1 MQKKFTFIC
10 IIILWATVFFSCRP
24 TINDQNTVSRSEKKL
39 ITFRMGE
46 QGDFVSGLFNTDRE
60 VVFYSKDYYVKTDF
74 SDGYA
79 LIGQNYDPE
88 KDDPLFCSVIDVSG
102 TTILQYR
109 DSSPIYRIHIS
120 EQMFQYMLYDK
131 DMEIDEHGFYDIH
144 GNKAVY
150 CDRGVAYFSGG
161 FHEGYVVYH
170 DLKKHKA
177 FFMDKHGTFL
187 KERFDFPVSA
197 DILNRF
203 SEGYAVFGEKH
214 GNPDLHTQSKSLWGI
229 MDKKGRK
236 LLSAKYAYLGERV
249 INGFIPAAS
258 VYYDNEEET
267 VAATGLIDVAGNWQ
281 IKPKYYEV
289 KNYSGSVCA
298 VRYMPVSADR
308 KVRNASGYKASGW
321 KLVDIRDND
330 VFILPRDYTLDGD
343 FNDGHIIY
351 GKPVGERQWKW
362 GLMNERGE
370 FVTRPVFDKILYSS
384 CGYWIVLYNDEY
396 MLYSDK
402 DGLVSPK
409 EYLDFSKIP

>member
-10 IIILWATVFFSCRP
+10 IIILLTTVFFSCRP
-24 TINDQNTVSRSEKKL
+24 TINDQNTVPRPEKKL

-46 QGDFVSGLFNTDRE
+46 QGDFVSGLFNEDKAV
-60 VVFYSKDYYVKTDF
+60 VVFSEKYYIKENF

-79 LIGQNYDPE
+79 LIGNKNGQPVCFVADVNGNIVFQYPDS
-88 KDDPLFCSVIDVSG
+88 DPLA
-102 TTILQYR
+102 R
-109 DSSPIYRIHIS
+109 NWIS
-120 EQMFQYMLYDK
+120 EQMFWYLVYADTK
-131 DMEIDEHGFYDIH
+131 AIEEGFYDVY
-144 GNKAVY
+144 GEKALY
-150 CDRGVAYFSGG
+150 CDANVASFSGG

-177 FFMDKHGTFL
+177 FFMDKYGKFL
-187 KERFDFPVSA
+187 KIKYLFPVSA
-197 DILNRF
+197 DILNGF

-214 GNPDLHTQSKSLWGI
+214 GNPDLHTRSKSLWGI

-258 VYYDNEEET
+258 VYYDNEEELT
-267 VAATGLIDVAGNWQ
+267 AATGLIDVTGNWQ
-281 IKPKYYEV
+281 IKPTYYEV

-298 VRYMPVSADR
+298 VRYIPVSADR
-308 KVRNASGYKASGW
+308 KVRNAFGYRAPGW

-330 VFILPRDYTLDGD
+330 VFILPQDYTLDGD

-351 GKPVGERQWKW
+351 GKPAGERQWKW

-370 FVTRPVFDKILYSS
+370 FATKPVFDKILYSS

-402 DGLVSPK
+402 DGLVRPK

>member
-10 IIILWATVFFSCRP
+10 IIILLATVFFSCRP
-24 TINDQNTVSRSEKKL
+24 TINKQNTVPRPEKKL

-46 QGDFVSGLFNTDRE
+46 QGDFVSGLFNEDKAV
-60 VVFYSKDYYVKTDF
+60 VVFSENYYIKENF

-79 LIGQNYDPE
+79 LIGNKNGQPVCFVADINGNIVFQYPDS
-88 KDDPLFCSVIDVSG
+88 DPLA
-102 TTILQYR
+102 R
-109 DSSPIYRIHIS
+109 NWIS
-120 EQMFQYMLYDK
+120 EQMFWYLVYADTK
-131 DMEIDEHGFYDIH
+131 AIEEGFYDVY
-144 GNKAVY
+144 GEKALY
-150 CDRGVAYFSGG
+150 CDANVASFSGG

-177 FFMDKHGTFL
+177 FFMDKYGKFL
-187 KERFDFPVSA
+187 KIKYLFPVSA
-197 DILNRF
+197 DILNGF

-214 GNPDLHTQSKSLWGI
+214 GNPDLHTRSMSLWGI

-267 VAATGLIDVAGNWQ
+267 SAATGLIDVTGNWQ
-281 IKPKYYEV
+281 IKPTYYEV

-298 VRYMPVSADR
+298 VRYMPVSAER
-308 KVRNASGYKASGW
+308 KVRNASGYRASGW

-330 VFILPRDYTLDGD
+330 VFILPQDYTLDGD

-351 GKPVGERQWKW
+351 GKPAGERQWKW

-370 FVTRPVFDKILYSS
+370 FATKPVFDKILYSS

-402 DGLVSPK
+402 DGLVRPK

>member
-10 IIILWATVFFSCRP
+10 IIILLATVFFSCRP
-24 TINDQNTVSRSEKKL
+24 TINKQNTVPRPEKKL

-46 QGDFVSGLFNTDRE
+46 QGDFVSGLFNEDKAV
-60 VVFYSKDYYVKTDF
+60 VVFSENYYIKKNF

-79 LIGQNYDPE
+79 LIGNKNGQPVCFVADINGNIVFQYPDS
-88 KDDPLFCSVIDVSG
+88 DPLA
-102 TTILQYR
+102 R
-109 DSSPIYRIHIS
+109 NWIS
-120 EQMFQYMLYDK
+120 EQMFWYLVYADTK
-131 DMEIDEHGFYDIH
+131 AIEEGFYDVY
-144 GNKAVY
+144 GEKALY
-150 CDRGVAYFSGG
+150 CDANVASFSGG
-161 FHEGYVVYH
+161 FHEDYVVYH

-177 FFMDKHGTFL
+177 FFMDKYGKFL
-187 KERFDFPVSA
+187 KIKYLFPVSA
-197 DILNRF
+197 DILNGF

-214 GNPDLHTQSKSLWGI
+214 GNPDLHTRSKSLWGI

-258 VYYDNEEET
+258 VYYDNEEELT
-267 VAATGLIDVAGNWQ
+267 AATGLIDVTGNWQ
-281 IKPKYYEV
+281 IKPTYYEV

-298 VRYMPVSADR
+298 VRYMAVSADR

-330 VFILPRDYTLDGD
+330 VFILPQDYTLDGD

-351 GKPVGERQWKW
+351 GKPAGERQWKW

-370 FVTRPVFDKILYSS
+370 FATKPVFDKILYSS

-402 DGLVSPK
+402 DGLVRPK

>member
-10 IIILWATVFFSCRP
+10 IIILLATVFFSCRP
-24 TINDQNTVSRSEKKL
+24 TINKQNTVPRPEKKL

-46 QGDFVSGLFNTDRE
+46 QGDFVSGLFNTDLE
-60 VVFYSKDYYVKTDF
+60 VVFCSKDYYVKTDF

-79 LIGQNYDPE
+79 LIGNKNGQPVCFVADVNGNIVFQYPDS
-88 KDDPLFCSVIDVSG
+88 DPLA
-102 TTILQYR
+102 R
-109 DSSPIYRIHIS
+109 NWIS
-120 EQMFQYMLYDK
+120 EQMFWYLVYADTK
-131 DMEIDEHGFYDIH
+131 AIEEGFYDVY
-144 GNKAVY
+144 GEKALY
-150 CDRGVAYFSGG
+150 CDANVASFAGG

-177 FFMDKHGTFL
+177 FFMDKYGKFL
-187 KERFDFPVSA
+187 KIKYLFPVSA
-197 DILNRF
+197 DILNGF

-214 GNPDLHTQSKSLWGI
+214 GNPDLHTRSMSLWGI

-258 VYYDNEEET
+258 VCYDNEEET
-267 VAATGLIDVAGNWQ
+267 AAATGLIDVTGNWQ
-281 IKPKYYEV
+281 IKPTYYEV

-298 VRYMPVSADR
+298 VRYMPVSAER
-308 KVRNASGYKASGW
+308 KVRNASGYRAPGW

-330 VFILPRDYTLDGD
+330 VFILPQDYTLDGD

-351 GKPVGERQWKW
+351 GKPAGERQWKW

-402 DGLVSPK
+402 DGLVRPK

>member
-10 IIILWATVFFSCRP
+10 IIILLATVFFSCRP
-24 TINDQNTVSRSEKKL
+24 TINKQNTVPRPEKKL

-46 QGDFVSGLFNTDRE
+46 QGDFVSGLFNEDKAV
-60 VVFYSKDYYVKTDF
+60 VVFSENYYIKENF

-79 LIGQNYDPE
+79 LIGNKNGQPVCFVADINGNIVFQYPDS
-88 KDDPLFCSVIDVSG
+88 DPLA
-102 TTILQYR
+102 R
-109 DSSPIYRIHIS
+109 NWIS
-120 EQMFQYMLYDK
+120 EQMFWYLVYADTK
-131 DMEIDEHGFYDIH
+131 AIEEGFYDVY
-144 GNKAVY
+144 GEKALY
-150 CDRGVAYFSGG
+150 CDANVASFSGG

-177 FFMDKHGTFL
+177 FFMDKYGKFL
-187 KERFDFPVSA
+187 KIKYLFPVSA
-197 DILNRF
+197 DILNGF

-214 GNPDLHTQSKSLWGI
+214 GNPDLHTRSKSLWGI

-258 VYYDNEEET
+258 VYYDNEEELT
-267 VAATGLIDVAGNWQ
+267 AATGLINVAGNWQ
-281 IKPKYYEV
+281 IKPTYYEV

-298 VRYMPVSADR
+298 VRYIPVSADR
-308 KVRNASGYKASGW
+308 KVRNAFGYRAPGW

-330 VFILPRDYTLDGD
+330 VFILPQDYTLDGD

-351 GKPVGERQWKW
+351 GKPAGERQWKW

-370 FVTRPVFDKILYSS
+370 FATKPVFDKILYSS

-402 DGLVSPK
+402 NGLVRPK

>member
-177 FFMDKHGTFL
+177 FFMDK
-187 KERFDFPVSA
+187 RQC
-197 DILNRF
+197 R
-203 SEGYAVFGEKH
+203 
-214 GNPDLHTQSKSLWGI
+214 
-229 MDKKGRK
+229 
-236 LLSAKYAYLGERV
+236 YL
-249 INGFIPAAS
+249 
-258 VYYDNEEET
+258 T
-267 VAATGLIDVAGNWQ
+267 
-281 IKPKYYEV
+281 
-289 KNYSGSVCA
+289 
-298 VRYMPVSADR
+298 
-308 KVRNASGYKASGW
+308 
-321 KLVDIRDND
+321 
-330 VFILPRDYTLDGD
+330 
-343 FNDGHIIY
+343 
-351 GKPVGERQWKW
+351 
-362 GLMNERGE
+362 
-370 FVTRPVFDKILYSS
+370 
-384 CGYWIVLYNDEY
+384 
-396 MLYSDK
+396 
-402 DGLVSPK
+402 
-409 EYLDFSKIP
+409 

>member
-1 MQKKFTFIC
+1 MVKRYKIIFTYL
-10 IIILWATVFFSCRP
+10 IITVFIEIFAVYG
-24 TINDQNTVSRSEKKL
+24 QNTVPRPEKKL

-46 QGDFVSGLFNTDRE
+46 QGDFVSGLFNEDKAV
-60 VVFYSKDYYVKTDF
+60 VVFSENYYIKENF

-79 LIGQNYDPE
+79 LIGNKNGQPVCFVADINGNIVFQYPDS
-88 KDDPLFCSVIDVSG
+88 DPLA
-102 TTILQYR
+102 R
-109 DSSPIYRIHIS
+109 NWIS
-120 EQMFQYMLYDK
+120 EQMFWYLVYADTK
-131 DMEIDEHGFYDIH
+131 AIEEGFYDVY
-144 GNKAVY
+144 GEKALY
-150 CDRGVAYFSGG
+150 CDANVASFSGG
-161 FHEGYVVYH
+161 FHEDYVVYH

-177 FFMDKHGTFL
+177 FFMDKYGKFL
-187 KERFDFPVSA
+187 KIKYLFPVSA
-197 DILNRF
+197 DILNGF

-214 GNPDLHTQSKSLWGI
+214 GNPDLHTRSKSLWGI

-258 VYYDNEEET
+258 VYYDNEEELT
-267 VAATGLIDVAGNWQ
+267 AATGLIDVTGNWQ
-281 IKPKYYEV
+281 IKPTYYEV

-298 VRYMPVSADR
+298 VRYIPVSADR
-308 KVRNASGYKASGW
+308 KVRNAFGYRAPGW

-330 VFILPRDYTLDGD
+330 VFILPQDYTLDGD

-351 GKPVGERQWKW
+351 GKPAGERQWKW

-370 FVTRPVFDKILYSS
+370 FATKPVFDKILYSS

-402 DGLVSPK
+402 DGLVRPK

>member
-1 MQKKFTFIC
+1 
-10 IIILWATVFFSCRP
+10 
-24 TINDQNTVSRSEKKL
+24 
-39 ITFRMGE
+39 MGE
-46 QGDFVSGLFNTDRE
+46 QGDFVSGLFNEDKAV
-60 VVFYSKDYYVKTDF
+60 VVFSENYYIKENF

-79 LIGQNYDPE
+79 LIGNKNGQPVCFVADINGNIVFQYPDS
-88 KDDPLFCSVIDVSG
+88 DPLA
-102 TTILQYR
+102 R
-109 DSSPIYRIHIS
+109 NWIS
-120 EQMFQYMLYDK
+120 EQMFWYLVYADTK
-131 DMEIDEHGFYDIH
+131 AIEEGFYDVY
-144 GNKAVY
+144 GEKALY
-150 CDRGVAYFSGG
+150 CDANVASFSGG

-177 FFMDKHGTFL
+177 FFMDKYGKFL
-187 KERFDFPVSA
+187 KIKYLFPVSA
-197 DILNRF
+197 DILNGF

-214 GNPDLHTQSKSLWGI
+214 GNPDLHTRSMSLWGI

-236 LLSAKYAYLGERV
+236 LLSAKYAYLGECV

-258 VYYDNEEET
+258 VYYDNEEELT
-267 VAATGLIDVAGNWQ
+267 AATGLIDVTGNWQ
-281 IKPKYYEV
+281 IKPTYYEV

-298 VRYMPVSADR
+298 VRYMPVSAER

-330 VFILPRDYTLDGD
+330 VFILPQDYTLDGD

-351 GKPVGERQWKW
+351 GKPAGERQWKW

-370 FVTRPVFDKILYSS
+370 FATKPVFDKILYSS

-402 DGLVSPK
+402 DGLVRPK

>member
-10 IIILWATVFFSCRP
+10 IIILLATVFFSCRP
-24 TINDQNTVSRSEKKL
+24 TINKQNTVPRPEKKL

-46 QGDFVSGLFNTDRE
+46 QGDFVSGLFNEDKAV
-60 VVFYSKDYYVKTDF
+60 VVFSENYYIKENF

-79 LIGQNYDPE
+79 LIGNKNGQPVCFVADVNGNIVFQYPDS
-88 KDDPLFCSVIDVSG
+88 DPLA
-102 TTILQYR
+102 R
-109 DSSPIYRIHIS
+109 NWIS
-120 EQMFQYMLYDK
+120 EQMFWYLVYADTK
-131 DMEIDEHGFYDIH
+131 AIEEGFYDVY
-144 GNKAVY
+144 GEKALY
-150 CDRGVAYFSGG
+150 CDANVASFSGG

-177 FFMDKHGTFL
+177 FFMDKYGKFL
-187 KERFDFPVSA
+187 KIKYLFPVSA
-197 DILNRF
+197 DILNGF

-214 GNPDLHTQSKSLWGI
+214 GNPDLHTRSMSLWGI

-267 VAATGLIDVAGNWQ
+267 SAATGLIDVTGNWQ
-281 IKPKYYEV
+281 IKPTYYEV

-298 VRYMPVSADR
+298 VRYMPVSAER

-330 VFILPRDYTLDGD
+330 VFILPQDYTLDGD

-351 GKPVGERQWKW
+351 GKPAGERQWKW

-370 FVTRPVFDKILYSS
+370 FATRPVFDKILYSS

-402 DGLVSPK
+402 DGFVRPK

>member
-10 IIILWATVFFSCRP
+10 IIILLTTIFFSCRP
-24 TINDQNTVSRSEKKL
+24 TINDQNTVPRPEKKL

-46 QGDFVSGLFNTDRE
+46 QGDFVSGLFNEDKAV
-60 VVFYSKDYYVKTDF
+60 VVFSEKYYIKENF

-79 LIGQNYDPE
+79 LIGNKNGQPVCFVANVNGNIVFQYPDS
-88 KDDPLFCSVIDVSG
+88 DPLA
-102 TTILQYR
+102 R
-109 DSSPIYRIHIS
+109 NWIS
-120 EQMFQYMLYDK
+120 EQMFWYLVYADTK
-131 DMEIDEHGFYDIH
+131 AIEEGFYDVY
-144 GNKAVY
+144 GEKALY
-150 CDRGVAYFSGG
+150 CDANVASFSGG

-177 FFMDKHGTFL
+177 FFMDKYGKFL
-187 KERFDFPVSA
+187 KIKYLFPVSA
-197 DILNRF
+197 DILNGF

-330 VFILPRDYTLDGD
+330 IFILPQDYTLDDD

-370 FVTRPVFDKILYSS
+370 FVTRPVFDKIWYSS

-402 DGLVSPK
+402 DGLVRPK

>member
-1 MQKKFTFIC
+1 MGKRYKIIFTYL
-10 IIILWATVFFSCRP
+10 IITVFIEIFAVYG
-24 TINDQNTVSRSEKKL
+24 QNTVPRPEKKL

-46 QGDFVSGLFNTDRE
+46 QGDFVSGLFNEDKAV
-60 VVFYSKDYYVKTDF
+60 VVFSEKYYIKENF

-79 LIGQNYDPE
+79 LIGNKNGQPVCFVADVNGNIVFQYPDS
-88 KDDPLFCSVIDVSG
+88 DPLA
-102 TTILQYR
+102 R
-109 DSSPIYRIHIS
+109 NWIS
-120 EQMFQYMLYDK
+120 EQMFWYLVYADTK
-131 DMEIDEHGFYDIH
+131 AIEEGFYDVY
-144 GNKAVY
+144 GEKALY
-150 CDRGVAYFSGG
+150 CDANVASFSGG

-177 FFMDKHGTFL
+177 FFMDKYGKFL
-187 KERFDFPVSA
+187 KIKYLFPVSA
-197 DILNRF
+197 DILNGF

-214 GNPDLHTQSKSLWGI
+214 GNPDLHTRSKSLWGI

-258 VYYDNEEET
+258 VYYDNEEELT
-267 VAATGLIDVAGNWQ
+267 AATGLIDVTGNWQ
-281 IKPKYYEV
+281 IKPTYYEV

-298 VRYMPVSADR
+298 VRYIPVSADR
-308 KVRNASGYKASGW
+308 KVRNAFGYRAPGW

-330 VFILPRDYTLDGD
+330 VFILPQDYTLDGD

-351 GKPVGERQWKW
+351 GKPAGERQWKW

-370 FVTRPVFDKILYSS
+370 FATKPVFDKILYSS

-402 DGLVSPK
+402 DGLVRPK

>member
-10 IIILWATVFFSCRP
+10 IIILLATVFFSCRP
-24 TINDQNTVSRSEKKL
+24 TINKQNTVPRPEKKL

-46 QGDFVSGLFNTDRE
+46 QGDFVSGLFNEDKAV
-60 VVFYSKDYYVKTDF
+60 VVFSENYYIKENF

-79 LIGQNYDPE
+79 LIGNKNGQPVCFVADINGNIVFQYPDS
-88 KDDPLFCSVIDVSG
+88 DPLA
-102 TTILQYR
+102 R
-109 DSSPIYRIHIS
+109 NWIS
-120 EQMFQYMLYDK
+120 EQMFWYLVYADTK
-131 DMEIDEHGFYDIH
+131 AIEEGFYDVY
-144 GNKAVY
+144 GEKALY
-150 CDRGVAYFSGG
+150 CDANVASFSGG
-161 FHEGYVVYH
+161 FHEDYVVYH

-177 FFMDKHGTFL
+177 FFMDKYGKFL
-187 KERFDFPVSA
+187 KIKYLFPVSA
-197 DILNRF
+197 DILNGF

-214 GNPDLHTQSKSLWGI
+214 GNPDLHTRSKSLWGI

-258 VYYDNEEET
+258 VYYDNEEELT
-267 VAATGLIDVAGNWQ
+267 AATGLIDVTGNWQ
-281 IKPKYYEV
+281 IKPTYYEV

-298 VRYMPVSADR
+298 VRYIPVSADR
-308 KVRNASGYKASGW
+308 KVRNAFGYRAPGW

-330 VFILPRDYTLDGD
+330 VFILPQDYTLDGD

-351 GKPVGERQWKW
+351 GKPAGERQWKW

-370 FVTRPVFDKILYSS
+370 FATKPVFDKILYSS

-402 DGLVSPK
+402 DGLVRPK

>member
-1 MQKKFTFIC
+1 MVKRYKIIFTYL
-10 IIILWATVFFSCRP
+10 IITVFIEIFAVYG
-24 TINDQNTVSRSEKKL
+24 QNTVPRPEKKL

-46 QGDFVSGLFNTDRE
+46 QGDFVSGLFNEDKAV
-60 VVFYSKDYYVKTDF
+60 VVFSENYYIKENF

-79 LIGQNYDPE
+79 LIGNKNGQPVCFVADINGNIVFQYPDS
-88 KDDPLFCSVIDVSG
+88 DPLA
-102 TTILQYR
+102 R
-109 DSSPIYRIHIS
+109 NWIS
-120 EQMFQYMLYDK
+120 EQMFWYLVYADTK
-131 DMEIDEHGFYDIH
+131 AIEEGFYDVY
-144 GNKAVY
+144 GEKAFY
-150 CDRGVAYFSGG
+150 CDANVASFSGG
-161 FHEGYVVYH
+161 FHEDYVVYH

-177 FFMDKHGTFL
+177 FFMDKYGKFL
-187 KERFDFPVSA
+187 KIKYLFPVSA
-197 DILNRF
+197 DILNGF

-214 GNPDLHTQSKSLWGI
+214 GNPDLHTRSKSLWGI

-258 VYYDNEEET
+258 VYYDNEEELT
-267 VAATGLIDVAGNWQ
+267 AATGLIDVTGNWQ
-281 IKPKYYEV
+281 IKPTYYEV

-298 VRYMPVSADR
+298 VRYIPVSADR
-308 KVRNASGYKASGW
+308 KVRNAFGYRAPGW

-330 VFILPRDYTLDGD
+330 VFILPQDYTLDGD

-351 GKPVGERQWKW
+351 GKPAGERQWKW

-370 FVTRPVFDKILYSS
+370 FATKPVFDKILYSS

-402 DGLVSPK
+402 DGLVRPK